1 MRCRHPG
8 FVSQTYRIRPG
19 RVTVLPAGITLPPDA
34 YKPGTYWSLPRCAR
48 CGALERPLTPP
59 SAGSGPR
66 VGLWLAAGIW
76 AGGLALIA
84 ARVMGW
90 A

>member
-1 MRCRHPG
+1 MKCRHPG
-8 FVSQTYRIRPG
+8 FVSQTFRVVEDG
-19 RVTVLPAGITLPPDA
+19 VTVLPPGVDVPRGIR
-34 YKPGTYWSLPRCAR
+34 PGTYWTPARCAR